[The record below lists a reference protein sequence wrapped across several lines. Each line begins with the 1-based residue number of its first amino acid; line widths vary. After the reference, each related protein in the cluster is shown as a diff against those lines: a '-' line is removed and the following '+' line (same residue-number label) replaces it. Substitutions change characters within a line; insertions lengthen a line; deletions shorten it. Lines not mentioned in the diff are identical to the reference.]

1 MLPGPVRPAFTS
13 NGRRCAVDVK
23 LKQSNRTLSVIKYL
37 HTQRSP
43 ELAAEWGQHLHAKV
57 AVGFNC
63 FKGVSINQLNGFER
77 STIASQCV

>member
-1 MLPGPVRPAFTS
+1 M
-13 NGRRCAVDVK
+13 DVK

-37 HTQRSP
+37 HTQRSL

-57 AVGFNC
+57 GAVGFNC